1 MRQSKILLLLISG
14 VMLLAC
20 GIGLLAF
27 GETTIVFA
35 QAGESDY
42 IGVRECSSCHRTMV
56 REHAETAHG
65 LALQDVE
72 RDKDPILADFD
83 EGEAVRTVTFPGED
97 EPRAFTD
104 DDIVYVI
111 GSGKRVQ
118 RYLYEVERRVYMVL
132 PAEWNVETGEWQ
144 PLSLAGNW
152 PDPAYDWAQNCAY
165 CHVTNFDAE
174 RGRWDDDGVQCE
186 ACHGPGSV
194 HAELAGDVRGDP
206 TDEDL
211 AAVRAAINPGIDPQI
226 CGQCH
231 SRGTNADGLPYPA
244 GYVPGAELS
253 EFITLFSPNDAA
265 HWYPMGH
272 ASGANMQY
280 NEWSNTGHVTSLSN
294 LLANANADEVD
305 SSCLTCHSGD
315 YAYTQSL
322 IAAVRAGERTGA
334 APASLTPD
342 TAQYGVGCT
351 SCHNPHSDAGLPANL
366 VQETYPLCTS
376 CHSTENYTGEGV
388 HHPVRE
394 MFEGIQVLP
403 QVSSRP
409 SDHFLNMEGPTCQT
423 CHLPV
428 VPVETYFTRASHAF
442 KPVLP
447 AETADFAGLVDSCSG
462 CHEDAVS
469 PELIQK
475 LIDDVQ
481 TDART
486 RIDAARAAVNAGT
499 PPWVI
504 EALDFVEGDG
514 SLGIHNYAYADALL
528 DAVFAELDLF
538 PATGE

>member
-1 MRQSKILLLLISG
+1 
-14 VMLLAC
+14 
-20 GIGLLAF
+20 
-27 GETTIVFA
+27 
-35 QAGESDY
+35 
-42 IGVRECSSCHRTMV
+42 MV
-56 REHAETAHG
+56 REHADTAHG

-83 EGEAVRTVTFPGED
+83 QGEDLRTVSFPEED
-97 EPRAFTD
+97 TPRAFND

-118 RYLYEVERRVYMVL
+118 RYLAEVDRREYMVL
-132 PAEWNVETGEWQ
+132 PAEWNVEEGVWQ
-144 PLSLAGNW
+144 SLSLAETW

-165 CHVTNFDAE
+165 CHVTNFNAE

-186 ACHGPGSV
+186 ACHGPGSE

-211 AAVRAAINPGIDPQI
+211 AAVRAAINPAVDPQI

-231 SRGTNADGLPYPA
+231 ARGTGADDHPYPA
-244 GYVPGAELS
+244 GYVPGTDLS
-253 EFITLFSPNDAA
+253 ETFTLFSPDDMA
-265 HWYPMGH
+265 HWYPSGH

-280 NEWSNTGHVTSLSN
+280 NEWLNTGHATSLSD
-294 LLANANADEVD
+294 LLESTDDAD

-315 YAYTQSL
+315 SAFTERL
-322 IAAVRAGERTGA
+322 IAAVEAGERTGA
-334 APASLTPD
+334 APESLTLE
-342 TAQYGVGCT
+342 TAQYGIGCT
-351 SCHNPHSDAGLPANL
+351 SCHNPHSDTGLPANL

-376 CHSTENYTGEGV
+376 CHSTENFTGEGV
-388 HHPVRE
+388 HHPVKE

-409 SDHFLNMEGPTCQT
+409 SDHFLNMEGPDCQT

-428 VPVETYFTRASHAF
+428 VSVETYFSRISHAF

-447 AETADFAGLVDSCSG
+447 EQAFDVEGLTDSCSA
-462 CHEDAVS
+462 CHEEAVS
-469 PELIQK
+469 PELLQK

-481 TDART
+481 TDTRA
-486 RIDAARAAVNAGT
+486 RIDMARAALNAGT
-499 PPWVI
+499 PPWVL

-528 DAVFAELDLF
+528 DAVFTELELF